1 MTDNELITAVLESV
15 ADVHTT
21 TPVEQILSRGRAV
34 RARRRIFSLAVA
46 LAAAAGA
53 AAAVTALLPASH
65 PASHHPGAQLM
76 AWTVVKQPG
85 GDIAVTIRELYNPAG
100 LQRKLRAEGVPA
112 SVTFNAAHRYPPW
125 CRAYPAARAVV
136 RKVFPPHPGA
146 PTAAIVIRRSA
157 LPTGTGMYLND
168 TSNPYGY
175 LGLSAGL
182 VHASKR
188 CTGS

>member
-15 ADVHTT
+15 ADVQTT

-65 PASHHPGAQLM
+65 PASHHPGAQLT
-76 AWTVVKQPG
+76 AWTVVKQPD
-85 GDIAVTIRELYNPAG
+85 GDIAVTIRELFYPAG
-100 LQRKLRAEGVPA
+100 LQRKLRADGVPA
-112 SVTFNAAHRYPPW
+112 SATFDAGHRDPSS
-125 CRAYPAARAVV
+125 CRAYPAARAVL
-136 RKVFPPHPGA
+136 REVFPPHPGA
-146 PTAAIVIRRSA
+146 PTAAIVIRPSA

-182 VHASKR
+182 VQTSTR